1 MYKLWLVSEENCSA
15 TKWRKIRIEE
25 VVSGQTFMIS
35 FFFFVI
41 CVTSKYSLFVYS
53 LDWVIRLFPS
63 FFINFIFVLVIVL
76 TLLTQWDW
84 NFGTFCK
91 YIIFDFDL
99 VRCYNRD
106 LLFVVVISR
115 KLIFQKS
122 SMWKISVFS
131 NWIRINSGN
140 ISKILWTEL
149 CVKFERFAFSWKNKY
164 K

>member
-1 MYKLWLVSEENCSA
+1 MTRFRGKLLCNEMEKNSNRGSRFWANVYD
-15 TKWRKIRIEE
+15 
-25 VVSGQTFMIS
+25 F

-76 TLLTQWDW
+76 TLLILNEIEILAHFVNISYSILIWFDV
-84 NFGTFCK
+84 
-91 YIIFDFDL
+91 IIEIYYSF
-99 VRCYNRD
+99 
-106 LLFVVVISR
+106 VISR

-149 CVKFERFAFSWKNKY
+149 CVKFKRFAFSWKNKY

>member
-1 MYKLWLVSEENCSA
+1 MTRFRGKLLCNEMEKNSNRGSRFWANVYD
-15 TKWRKIRIEE
+15 
-25 VVSGQTFMIS
+25 F

-41 CVTSKYSLFVYS
+41 YVTSKYSLFVYS

-149 CVKFERFAFSWKNKY
+149 CVKFERFAFSWKNEY